1 MYCTQCGQRNGDEAA
16 FCAACG
22 KSILQPV
29 GTAPG
34 STVPLTL
41 ATDVRA
47 DIQDPKLV
55 GVGGWLAFLVIVLV
69 AVGPILLLMNFYN
82 EYKILAPLIQT
93 SKLARQVLY
102 IEALSAVTLAAGS
115 AYAGWCLA
123 TRATGAPGFVRAFL
137 AFQVVATALTFLS
150 LAKLPG
156 LDQQAMSGFSADAV
170 KGVFQSLFSAAI
182 WTSYLNRS
190 KRVCATY
197 SLPLL
202 EDWASSHG
210 IGFGSAI
217 LIGSM
222 AAGLAVIAFQ
232 ML

>member
-1 MYCTQCGQRNGDEAA
+1 MHCSQCGVRNVDEAV

-22 KSILQPV
+22 KRIQLP
-29 GTAPG
+29 PG
-34 STVPLTL
+34 SVPGSKAPLTL
-41 ATDVRA
+41 AAEVRA
-47 DIQDPKLV
+47 DIQDPTLV
-55 GVGGWLAFLVIVLV
+55 GVGGWLALLVIVLV

-82 EYKILAPLIQT
+82 EYKILAPVLQT

-102 IEALSAVTLAAGS
+102 IEALSAVTMAAGS

-156 LDQQAMSGFSADAV
+156 LDPQAMSGFSADAI

-190 KRVCATY
+190 KRVRATY
-197 SLPLL
+197 SLPMLD
-202 EDWASSHG
+202 DWATSHG

-222 AAGLAVIAFQ
+222 VVGLAIIAFQ

>member
-1 MYCTQCGQRNGDEAA
+1 MYCSKCGDRQVGGATICPTCGMSFARPSEDAA
-16 FCAACG
+16 HT
-22 KSILQPV
+22 S
-29 GTAPG
+29 
-34 STVPLTL
+34 VPLTF
-41 ATDVRA
+41 AAEVRE

-55 GVGGWLAFLVIVLV
+55 GVGGWLALLVMGLV

-82 EYKILAPLIQT
+82 DYKILAPLLQT

-102 IEALSAVTLAAGS
+102 IGALSAGALTAGS
-115 AYAGWCLA
+115 LYAGWCLA
-123 TRATGAPGFVRAFL
+123 TTAPGAPGFARAFL
-137 AFQVVATALTFLS
+137 AFQVVVTALTFLS

-156 LDQQAMSGFSADAV
+156 LDPQAMSGFSADAI

-182 WTSYLNRS
+182 WSSYLIRS
-190 KRVCATY
+190 KRVRATY
-197 SLPLL
+197 SRPTL
-202 EDWASSHG
+202 EDWATSQG

-222 AAGLAVIAFQ
+222 AVGLAIIAFQ